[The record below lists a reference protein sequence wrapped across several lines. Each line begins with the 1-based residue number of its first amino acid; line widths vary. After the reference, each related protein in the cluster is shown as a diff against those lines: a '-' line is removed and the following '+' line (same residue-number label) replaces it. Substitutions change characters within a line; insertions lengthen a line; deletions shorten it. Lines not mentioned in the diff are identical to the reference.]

1 MDSIAR
7 LRILA
12 VDFER
17 SEPSLTGG
25 KYGDGIVDATRI
37 DI

>member
-1 MDSIAR
+1 MDNIAR

-12 VDFER
+12 VDLER

-25 KYGDGIVDATRI
+25 KYGVGIVDATRI